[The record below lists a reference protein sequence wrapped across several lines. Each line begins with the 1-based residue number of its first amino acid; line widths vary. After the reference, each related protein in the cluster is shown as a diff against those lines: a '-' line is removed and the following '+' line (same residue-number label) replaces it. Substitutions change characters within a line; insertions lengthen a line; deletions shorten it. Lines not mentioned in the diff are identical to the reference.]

1 MLSREREPRRLIF
14 LIFISDVS
22 MCPRFSFVMALTE
35 INKVNDFFIVP
46 RDSQVKYKFIFKTT
60 LSSASPSQV
69 LKLPNDDGDGGDDAG

>member
-35 INKVNDFFIVP
+35 INKVNDFRVP
-46 RDSQVKYKFIFKTT
+46 RDLQVKYKFIFKTT
-60 LSSASPSQV
+60 LSSASPSYV

>member
-14 LIFISDVS
+14 LIFISNVS

-35 INKVNDFFIVP
+35 INKVNDFRVP
-46 RDSQVKYKFIFKTT
+46 RDLQVKYKFIFKTT

-69 LKLPNDDGDGGDDAG
+69 LKLPNEDGDGGDDAG

>member
-35 INKVNDFFIVP
+35 INKVNDFRVP
-46 RDSQVKYKFIFKTT
+46 RDLQVKYKFIFKTT

-69 LKLPNDDGDGGDDAG
+69 LKLPNEDGDGGDDAG